1 MLLTLNQSIP
11 EITALQEN
19 RKPFHFFW
27 QSETENCIL
36 LVNTIVHNFF
46 YIHRTEVAE
55 IMKSFFY
62 LLAVLLVPAIAFS
75 QTGTIEGTVY
85 NKDTKEPLAGADVK
99 ILQTDT
105 QQKTDENGKFVFSDI
120 PDGTYTL
127 VTTVPETEFIQR
139 TVVIVASGETKAAE
153 IYIGTGQ
160 YRLQGV
166 TVTDK
171 REPKTVSK
179 KSIQARE
186 ITRLP
191 GTAGDALR
199 ALPAIPGIGVANDF
213 SGALYIRGGSD
224 EDNLYYFDRV
234 PVGYPYHFGGLVSSL
249 SSEIIDRID
258 VYAGGYGAEY
268 GVDSQAVIDIYSQN
282 DSPANLRGK
291 FNLNILY
298 SEGLLQGKIGENGFW
313 YAAGRRS
320 YIDLF
325 IGSLVFDAGAITA
338 FPRFWDY
345 QIKAGYDLSEK
356 HQLFF
361 NLFASGDQFALT
373 LDGEDVDQDFRGN
386 TSFES
391 GFEGAGIHLRS
402 FLTQRLT
409 SFLSLTRSNFLFD
422 VNFGPE
428 ISLNIDAPSYTL
440 REDITYELN
449 PRHRLETGL
458 ILGLEPGQVTG
469 TFTRIPDEG
478 EVEFDIRFEE
488 KIELDEYVRG
498 QRIEGYLQDRYTLLP
513 FLSAV
518 FGLRFDYFNRTDE
531 LSIQPRGSLLLEL
544 PNTSEIQ
551 FAYGVYNQTPIPAL
565 LSPTIGNP
573 GLKSSSASHY
583 ILELKRQFSETTEI
597 KMAAYY
603 KDLSGIA
610 TVDDEAAYL
619 NQGIGYAQGTEIFLR
634 HQRDERFFGWISY
647 AYALSKRRDREGEPY
662 RLYSFDQ
669 THVAT
674 LAASYNLTPT
684 WEFGAKWQYRS
695 GNPYTPCVGATVQFD
710 PRNGEPIYIPD
721 YAETNSDRLPA
732 YHRLDL
738 RVSKTFQFNAWNLGL
753 FIELL
758 NTYNR
763 QNLLDFNYSEDC
775 RTRDDI
781 NQLPILPYFGIT
793 AEF

>member
-1 MLLTLNQSIP
+1 MKTLFCLLTM
-11 EITALQEN
+11 
-19 RKPFHFFW
+19 
-27 QSETENCIL
+27 
-36 LVNTIVHNFF
+36 LVVPIV
-46 YIHRTEVAE
+46 
-55 IMKSFFY
+55 
-62 LLAVLLVPAIAFS
+62 AFS
-75 QTGTIEGTVY
+75 ETGTIEGTVY
-85 NKDTKEPLAGADVK
+85 NNNSKTPLAGAEVQ
-99 ILQTDT
+99 ILQTDER
-105 QQKTDENGKFVFSDI
+105 QKTDENGKFVFSAV
-120 PDGTYTL
+120 PEGTYTL
-127 VTTVPETEFIQR
+127 VTTVPETELIER
-139 TVVIVASGETKAAE
+139 TSVVVAAGESQKTE
-153 IYIGTGQ
+153 IYVATEQ
-160 YRLQGV
+160 YRLESVEV
-166 TVTDK
+166 TGKSV
-171 REPKTVSK
+171 PKTVNK
-179 KSIQARE
+179 KSIQAAE

-249 SSEIIDRID
+249 SSEIIADID

-268 GVDSQAVIDIYSQN
+268 GVDSQAVIDISSQN
-282 DSPANLRGK
+282 DSPADLRGK
-291 FNLNILY
+291 FNLNVLY

-325 IGSLVFDAGAITA
+325 IGTLTFNAVSIDS

-345 QIKAGYDLSEK
+345 QIKAGYDLNEK
-356 HQLFF
+356 HQFFF

-373 LDGEDVDQDFRGN
+373 LTGENVDEGFRGN

-402 FLTQRLT
+402 FLTERLT
-409 SFLSLTRSNFLFD
+409 SFLSLTRSDFLFD

-440 REDITYELN
+440 REDLIYELN
-449 PRHRLETGL
+449 PKHRLESGL
-458 ILGLEPGQVTG
+458 ILGIEPGQVTG

-478 EVEFDIRFEE
+478 EVDYDIRFEE
-488 KIELDEYVRG
+488 KIALDEYVRG

-513 FLSAV
+513 SLSVV

-531 LSIQPRGSLLLEL
+531 LSIQPRGSLLVEL
-544 PNTSEIQ
+544 PNNSELQ
-551 FAYGVYNQTPIPAL
+551 FAYGVYNQAPIPAL

-573 GLKSSSASHY
+573 ALKPSRASHY
-583 ILELKRQFSETTEI
+583 ILELERKLSQETEI
-597 KMAAYY
+597 KMSAYY
-603 KDLSGIA
+603 KDLTGLA
-610 TVDDEAAYL
+610 TVDEEAAYL
-619 NQGIGYAQGTEIFLR
+619 NQGVGYAQGTEIFLK
-634 HQRDERFFGWISY
+634 HQRGNRFFGWISY
-647 AYALSKRRDREGEPY
+647 AYALSKRRDRIGEPY
-662 RLYSFDQ
+662 RFYSFDQ

-684 WEFGAKWQYRS
+684 WELGAKWQYRT
-695 GNPYTPCVGATVQFD
+695 GNPYTPVEDAKIQFD
-710 PRNGEPIYIPD
+710 PRNGRPIYIPI

-738 RVSKTFQFNAWNLGL
+738 RISKIFQFSGWKLGAFL
-753 FIELL
+753 ELL

-763 QNLLDFNYSEDC
+763 KNLLDYRYSDDYK
-775 RTRDDI
+775 TRDDI

>member
-1 MLLTLNQSIP
+1 MKTLFCLLTM
-11 EITALQEN
+11 
-19 RKPFHFFW
+19 
-27 QSETENCIL
+27 
-36 LVNTIVHNFF
+36 LVVPIV
-46 YIHRTEVAE
+46 
-55 IMKSFFY
+55 
-62 LLAVLLVPAIAFS
+62 AFS
-75 QTGTIEGTVY
+75 ETGTIEGTVY
-85 NKDTKEPLAGADVK
+85 NNNTKTPLAGAEVQ
-99 ILQTDT
+99 ILQTDER
-105 QQKTDENGKFVFSDI
+105 QKTDENGKFVFSAV
-120 PDGTYTL
+120 PEGTYTL
-127 VTTVPETEFIQR
+127 VTTVPETELIQR
-139 TVVIVASGETKAAE
+139 TSVVVAAGESQKTE
-153 IYIGTGQ
+153 IYVATEQ
-160 YRLQGV
+160 YRLESVEV
-166 TVTDK
+166 TGKSV
-171 REPKTVSK
+171 PKTVNK
-179 KSIQARE
+179 KSIQAAE

-249 SSEIIDRID
+249 SSEIIADID

-268 GVDSQAVIDIYSQN
+268 GVDSQAVIDISSQN
-282 DSPANLRGK
+282 DSPADLRGK
-291 FNLNILY
+291 FNLNVLY

-325 IGSLVFDAGAITA
+325 IGTLTFNAVSIDS

-345 QIKAGYDLSEK
+345 QIKAGYDLNEK
-356 HQLFF
+356 HQFFF

-373 LDGEDVDQDFRGN
+373 LTGENVDEGFRGN

-402 FLTQRLT
+402 FLTERLT
-409 SFLSLTRSNFLFD
+409 SFLSLTRSDFLFD

-440 REDITYELN
+440 REDLIYELN
-449 PRHRLETGL
+449 PKHRLESGL
-458 ILGLEPGQVTG
+458 ILGIEPGQVTG

-478 EVEFDIRFEE
+478 EVDYDIRFEE
-488 KIELDEYVRG
+488 KIALDEYVRG

-513 FLSAV
+513 SLSVV

-531 LSIQPRGSLLLEL
+531 LSIQPRGSLLVEL
-544 PNTSEIQ
+544 PNNSELQ
-551 FAYGVYNQTPIPAL
+551 FAYGVYNQAPIPAL

-573 GLKSSSASHY
+573 ALKPSRASHY
-583 ILELKRQFSETTEI
+583 ILELERKLSQETEI
-597 KMAAYY
+597 KMSAYY
-603 KDLSGIA
+603 KDLTGLA
-610 TVDDEAAYL
+610 TVDEEAAYL
-619 NQGIGYAQGTEIFLR
+619 NQGVGYAQGTEIFLK
-634 HQRDERFFGWISY
+634 HQRGNRFFGWISY
-647 AYALSKRRDREGEPY
+647 AYALSKRRDRIGEPY
-662 RLYSFDQ
+662 RFYSFDQ

-684 WEFGAKWQYRS
+684 WELGAKWQYRT
-695 GNPYTPCVGATVQFD
+695 GNPYTPVEDAKIQFD
-710 PRNGEPIYIPD
+710 PRNGRPIYIPI

-738 RVSKTFQFNAWNLGL
+738 RISKIFQFSGWKLGAFL
-753 FIELL
+753 ELL

-763 QNLLDFNYSEDC
+763 KNLLDYRYSDDYK
-775 RTRDDI
+775 TRDDI

>member
-1 MLLTLNQSIP
+1 MKTLLCLLTVLIAP
-11 EITALQEN
+11 IVA
-19 RKPFHFFW
+19 F
-27 QSETENCIL
+27 SET
-36 LVNTIVHNFF
+36 
-46 YIHRTEVAE
+46 
-55 IMKSFFY
+55 
-62 LLAVLLVPAIAFS
+62 
-75 QTGTIEGTVY
+75 GTVEGTVY
-85 NKDTKEPLAGADVK
+85 NNNTKTPIAGAEVQ
-99 ILQTDT
+99 ILQTDEY
-105 QQKTDENGKFVFSDI
+105 QKTDENGKFVFSAV
-120 PDGTYTL
+120 PAGNYTL
-127 VTTVPETEFIQR
+127 VTTVPETQLIQS
-139 TVVIVASGETKAAE
+139 TAVVVAAAE
-153 IYIGTGQ
+153 SQKIEIYVTTDPSRLESVEVTG
-160 YRLQGV
+160 
-166 TVTDK
+166 K
-171 REPKTVSK
+171 RVPKTVTK
-179 KSIQARE
+179 KSIQASE

-234 PVGYPYHFGGLVSSL
+234 PVGYPYHFGGIVSSL
-249 SSEIIDRID
+249 SSEIIDQID

-268 GVDSQAVIDIYSQN
+268 GVDSQAVIDISSQN
-282 DSPANLRGK
+282 DSPADFRGK
-291 FNLNILY
+291 FNLNFLY
-298 SEGLLQGKIGENGFW
+298 SEGFFQGKIGKNGFW

-325 IGSLVFDAGAITA
+325 IGTLTFNAVSVDS

-345 QIKAGYDLSEK
+345 QIKAGYDLNEK

-373 LDGEDVDQDFRGN
+373 LTGENVDQDFRGN

-409 SFLSLTRSNFLFD
+409 SFLSLTRSDFLFD
-422 VNFGPE
+422 VNLGPE
-428 ISLNIDAPSYTL
+428 LALNIDAPSYTL
-440 REDITYELN
+440 REDLTYELN
-449 PRHRLETGL
+449 PRHRLESGL
-458 ILGLEPGQVTG
+458 ILGIEPGQVTG

-478 EVEFDIRFEE
+478 EVDYDIRFEK
-488 KIELDEYVRG
+488 KIVLDEYVRG

-513 FLSAV
+513 SLSVV

-531 LSIQPRGSLLLEL
+531 LSIQPRGSLLVEL
-544 PNTSEIQ
+544 PNRSELQ
-551 FAYGVYNQTPIPAL
+551 FAYGVYNQAPIPAL

-573 GLKSSSASHY
+573 ALKPSRASHY
-583 ILELKRQFSETTEI
+583 ILELKRQLSQETEI

-603 KDLSGIA
+603 KDLTDLA
-610 TVDDEAAYL
+610 TTDAEAAYL
-619 NQGIGYAQGTEIFLR
+619 NQGVGYAQGTEIFLR
-634 HQRDERFFGWISY
+634 HQRGNRFFGWISY
-647 AYALSKRRDREGEPY
+647 AYALSKRRDRIGEPY
-662 RLYSFDQ
+662 RYYSFDQ

-684 WEFGAKWQYRS
+684 WEFGAKWQYRT
-695 GNPYTPCVGATVQFD
+695 GNPYTPVEETNIQFD
-710 PRNGEPIYIPD
+710 PRNGRPIYIPI

-738 RVSKTFQFNAWNLGL
+738 RVSKIFQFSGWKLGI

-763 QNLLDFNYSEDC
+763 KNLLNYRYSDDYKTREDV
-775 RTRDDI
+775 
-781 NQLPILPYFGIT
+781 NQLPILPYLGIT